1 MHWHG
6 LHRERG
12 SHHPWGCPRTTG
24 TWHCGTWWDGLGL
37 DLRTSEVFSNLMDA
51 VILFSHNHRVAWV
64 EKDRSDHHP
73 LLRAGSPT
81 SILLY
86 GHW

>member
-1 MHWHG
+1 M
-6 LHRERG
+6 
-12 SHHPWGCPRTTG
+12 
-24 TWHCGTWWDGLGL
+24 GL